1 MNPSL
6 SPIISAYSNLI
17 IVFFF
22 NNYWW
27 KLKFRTFEGFSKI
40 PPDADFDTWIPDMSG
55 KIRTYGNPRR
65 NVPGT
70 RRKVALHDES
80 FDGTQQNSLVRI
92 CLVMMR
98 DVWLSMMQSLYR
110 GFTAWNT
117 LEWPQSLRKPWE
129 IYGPTLFTA
138 KKRHLIEKSEEPW
151 RHHGR
156 IYSGPT
162 PPYTRQW
169 ARA

>member
-1 MNPSL
+1 MAERNRRGRNYSWRGQGPWRQVT
-6 SPIISAYSNLI
+6 SPELHHGYS
-17 IVFFF
+17 F
-22 NNYWW
+22 
-27 KLKFRTFEGFSKI
+27 TAG
-40 PPDADFDTWIPDMSG
+40 
-55 KIRTYGNPRR
+55 R

-151 RHHGR
+151 RHEVILILILMLHAKTWIWVIFNVFVHHEYCLMMNGR
-156 IYSGPT
+156 STSDMGI
-162 PPYTRQW
+162 
-169 ARA
+169 